1 MAYQFMPFQT
11 TLNDQKSFTCCNVLT
26 CSSSNIRN
34 AMQCKIVNI
43 IECRKRSILPNLT
56 DTARRPDHRAL

>member
-11 TLNDQKSFTCCNVLT
+11 TLNDLENHSLVAT

-34 AMQCKIVNI
+34 AMQYKIVNI

-56 DTARRPDHRAL
+56 DTARRTDHRAS